1 LSCAPSGKT
10 KTGIRYN
17 HRRCRRSAARA
28 ALPEEEAVPMS
39 HIDMLGIL
47 GALAALATIADFVL
61 TWWPRLR
68 DAMRKARE
76 RMARKTR

>member
-1 LSCAPSGKT
+1 
-10 KTGIRYN
+10 
-17 HRRCRRSAARA
+17 
-28 ALPEEEAVPMS
+28 MS